1 MQRILINNQ
10 FTMKKL
16 SILAL
21 SAFLFAV
28 SCKESKTDNASTSTE
43 QAVAEQKGETYTVN
57 ADSSLVK
64 WTGYHKGGLNPRFG
78 IMKTSGT
85 LTLDGDNLTS
95 GSLSADVNTLV
106 TDPAS
111 VDPAQS
117 EGKTS
122 ADLDGHL
129 KSADFFDVAKYPT
142 VKFEITKVEDLAAGT
157 ESKTE
162 GANKTVSGNLTI
174 KDKTVNV
181 TFPAKVVV
189 ANGKA
194 ELTSKFT
201 INRQDWGLAYGAEGD
216 PKDWMISQEVDL
228 ELHVVATK

>member
-1 MQRILINNQ
+1 
-10 FTMKKL
+10 MKKL

-21 SAFLFAV
+21 SAVLVAV
-28 SCKESKTDNASTSTE
+28 SCKETKTDNAATSTE
-43 QAVAEQKGETYTVN
+43 QAVAEHTGETLTVN
-57 ADSSLVK
+57 ADSSAVK

-78 IMKTSGT
+78 TMKTTGT
-85 LTLDGDNLTS
+85 LSVENGNLTA
-95 GSLSADVNTLV
+95 GSLTSDIASLV

-111 VDPAQS
+111 VDPKLS

-129 KSADFFDVAKYPT
+129 KSADFFDAEKYPT

-181 TFPAKVVV
+181 TFPAKVEITD
-189 ANGKA
+189 GKA
-194 ELTSKFT
+194 SLQSTFT
-201 INRQDWGLAYGAEGD
+201 INRQEWGLTYGTEGD
-216 PKDWMISQEVDL
+216 PKDWMISQDVDL
-228 ELHVVATK
+228 ELHIVAGK

>member
-1 MQRILINNQ
+1 
-10 FTMKKL
+10 MKNL
-16 SILAL
+16 SILAI

-28 SCKESKTDNASTSTE
+28 SCKESKTDNATTSTE
-43 QAVAEQKGETYTVN
+43 QTAAESKGENFTVST
-57 ADSSLVK
+57 DSSSVK
-64 WTGYHKGGLNPRFG
+64 WTAYHKGGLNPRFG
-78 IMKTSGT
+78 TTKTTGT
-85 LTLDGDNLTS
+85 FSVENGNLAS
-95 GSLSADVNTLV
+95 GSLTSDINTLL
-106 TDPAS
+106 TDTKA
-111 VDPAQS
+111 VDPKAS

-142 VKFEITKVEDLAAGT
+142 VKFDITKVEDLAAGT
-157 ESKTE
+157 ESKTV

-181 TFPAKVVV
+181 TFPAKVEITENNVTV
-189 ANGKA
+189 D
-194 ELTSKFT
+194 SKFT

-228 ELHVVATK
+228 ELHIVAGK

>member
-1 MQRILINNQ
+1 
-10 FTMKKL
+10 MKNL
-16 SILAL
+16 SILAI

-28 SCKESKTDNASTSTE
+28 SCKESKTDNATTSTE
-43 QAVAEQKGETYTVN
+43 QTAAESKGENFTVST
-57 ADSSLVK
+57 DSSSVK
-64 WTGYHKGGLNPRFG
+64 WTAYHKGGLNPRFG
-78 IMKTSGT
+78 TTKTTGT
-85 LTLDGDNLTS
+85 FSVENGNLTS
-95 GSLSADVNTLV
+95 GSLTSDINTLL
-106 TDPAS
+106 TDTKA
-111 VDPAQS
+111 VDPKAS

-142 VKFEITKVEDLAAGT
+142 VKFDITKVEDLAAGT
-157 ESKTE
+157 ESKTV

-181 TFPAKVVV
+181 TFPAKVEVTENNV
-189 ANGKA
+189 
-194 ELTSKFT
+194 TVDSKFT

-228 ELHVVATK
+228 ELHIVAGK

>member
-1 MQRILINNQ
+1 
-10 FTMKKL
+10 MKNL
-16 SILAL
+16 SILAI

-28 SCKESKTDNASTSTE
+28 SCKESKTDSATTSTE
-43 QAVAEQKGETYTVN
+43 QSVAEHKGEIFTVN
-57 ADSSLVK
+57 ADSSVVN
-64 WTGYHKGGLNPRFG
+64 WTAYHKGGLNPRFG
-78 IMKTSGT
+78 TTKTTGT
-85 LTLDGDNLTS
+85 LSVENGNLTS
-95 GSLSADVNTLV
+95 GNLTSDINSLV
-106 TDPAS
+106 TDPKS
-111 VDPAQS
+111 VDPAAS

-157 ESKTE
+157 ESKTV

-181 TFPAKVVV
+181 SFPAKVEITENG
-189 ANGKA
+189 ANL
-194 ELTSKFT
+194 ESKFT

-228 ELHVVATK
+228 ELNIVAGK

>member
-1 MQRILINNQ
+1 
-10 FTMKKL
+10 MKKL

-21 SAFLFAV
+21 SAILVAV
-28 SCKESKTDNASTSTE
+28 SCKESKTDSASTATE
-43 QAVAEQKGETYTVN
+43 QTVAENTGETFTVN
-57 ADSSLVK
+57 ADSSAVK

-78 IMKTSGT
+78 TMKTTGT
-85 LTLDGDNLTS
+85 LSVENGNLTA
-95 GSLSADVNTLV
+95 GSLTSDISSLV

-111 VDPAQS
+111 VDPKLS

-129 KSADFFDVAKYPT
+129 KSADFFDAEKYPS
-142 VKFEITKVEDLAAGT
+142 VKFEITKVSDLAAGT

-181 TFPAKVVV
+181 TFPAKVEITD
-189 ANGKA
+189 GKA
-194 ELTSKFT
+194 SLQSKFT
-201 INRQDWGLAYGAEGD
+201 INRQDWGLAYGTEGD

-228 ELHVVATK
+228 ELHIVAGK